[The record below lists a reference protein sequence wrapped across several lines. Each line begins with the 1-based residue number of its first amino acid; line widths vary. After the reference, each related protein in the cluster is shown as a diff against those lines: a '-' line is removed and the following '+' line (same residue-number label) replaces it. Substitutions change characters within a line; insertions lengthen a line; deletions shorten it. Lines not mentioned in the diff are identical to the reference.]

1 MNGEYDKDNVEHIHS
16 TASAV
21 GDNAERNQGN
31 DDACYRDQSK
41 EEHHNRKPKQL
52 RKMHNP
58 KRDKRQNTVDER
70 NDKLSLEHLA
80 ERSCKFASEKSNLL
94 IKDPQFARFKFR
106 HEFRKPFFL
115 K

>member
-16 TASAV
+16 AASAV

-31 DDACYRDQSK
+31 DDACYRDQPK

-80 ERSCKFASEKSNLL
+80 ERSCKFASKKAISS
-94 IKDPQFARFKFR
+94 
-106 HEFRKPFFL
+106 
-115 K
+115 